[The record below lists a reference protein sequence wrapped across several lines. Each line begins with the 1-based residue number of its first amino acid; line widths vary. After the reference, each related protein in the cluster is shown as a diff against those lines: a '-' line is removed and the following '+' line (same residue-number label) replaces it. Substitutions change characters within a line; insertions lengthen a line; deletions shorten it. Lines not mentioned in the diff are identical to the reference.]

1 MADRDAVRG
10 WYSKRARTLLALDH
24 PWSKEQTTFL
34 KAVAHNQPQMHADN
48 VGRLMALERLAKAA
62 TSEVPMSEVT
72 WQRDPEFIGANRA
85 ERAHIG
91 DYELVVFDLPA
102 DRAGP
107 AVISWELFGPPRH
120 QELIAHGEAQ
130 TFEDAKLAA
139 ERAFDKL

>member
-1 MADRDAVRG
+1 VR
-10 WYSKRARTLLALDH
+10 SRRPSARLALRG
-24 PWSKEQTTFL
+24 FL
-34 KAVAHNQPQMHADN
+34 SRPPQSRRR
-48 VGRLMALERLAKAA
+48 RLG
-62 TSEVPMSEVT
+62 
-72 WQRDPEFIGANRA
+72 QRDPEFIGANRA
-85 ERAHIG
+85 ERTLIG

-130 TFEDAKLAA
+130 TFEDTKLAA

>member
-72 WQRDPEFIGANRA
+72 WQRDPEFFGANRA
-85 ERAHIG
+85 ERALIG

-102 DRAGP
+102 DRAGS
-107 AVISWELFGPPRH
+107 AVIGWELFGPPRH
-120 QELIAHGEAQ
+120 QELIDHGDAR
-130 TFEDAKLAA
+130 TFENAKAAA
-139 ERAFDKL
+139 ERAFAKL